1 MNVAFD
7 PWIPVMTMSGES
19 QLASLYTIFTEGEGL
34 ADLAVRPHERVAL
47 MRLFICVAHAALN
60 GPQNYDEWCKVPE
73 RLREAASEY
82 LKAWKDSFE
91 LFHPTKPWLQVASL
105 KPSKE
110 DDEDSLTSVNKL
122 DFSLAS
128 SLFNHFQD
136 TKEIVFTES
145 QLAIGLLTIQ
155 NFSTC
160 GLISQPIWEGTLTA
174 KSAKDAPCIASSMY
188 HVFLLADNLYTTIC
202 ENICDFN
209 ELTFLYNN
217 KKDLWLG
224 RPVWEYESIKKAND
238 SLTQTFLGR
247 LVPLS
252 RAVLLKKGSS
262 RMLYGEGLRYKSFPE
277 YTQEFNTSVTIRI
290 VKKKEVRVLVGA
302 KTWSRPWRQLDAI
315 LQYNQQD
322 RTISQHAIP
331 LNHLSGKPIDIW
343 VGALLRNP
351 GKQDILDTVESR
363 FHIPEQLRSANG
375 CATYAHEV
383 EESEKI
389 FNKLDKAIYFYKSL
403 LDPVGNTSIG
413 SSALSYYWTSVENN
427 LLLLM
432 AYINAIDTDNAVQKK
447 ETWHKMLFKSA
458 CEAYQL
464 VCNKDTPRQMMA
476 FLKGWHWLTS

>member
-110 DDEDSLTSVNKL
+110 NDEDSLTSVNKL

-160 GLISQPIWEGTLTA
+160 GLISQPIWEGDR
-174 KSAKDAPCIASSMY
+174 KS
-188 HVFLLADNLYTTIC
+188 V
-202 ENICDFN
+202 
-209 ELTFLYNN
+209 
-217 KKDLWLG
+217 
-224 RPVWEYESIKKAND
+224 V
-238 SLTQTFLGR
+238 
-247 LVPLS
+247 
-252 RAVLLKKGSS
+252 
-262 RMLYGEGLRYKSFPE
+262 
-277 YTQEFNTSVTIRI
+277 
-290 VKKKEVRVLVGA
+290 
-302 KTWSRPWRQLDAI
+302 
-315 LQYNQQD
+315 
-322 RTISQHAIP
+322 
-331 LNHLSGKPIDIW
+331 
-343 VGALLRNP
+343 
-351 GKQDILDTVESR
+351 
-363 FHIPEQLRSANG
+363 
-375 CATYAHEV
+375 
-383 EESEKI
+383 
-389 FNKLDKAIYFYKSL
+389 
-403 LDPVGNTSIG
+403 
-413 SSALSYYWTSVENN
+413 
-427 LLLLM
+427 
-432 AYINAIDTDNAVQKK
+432 
-447 ETWHKMLFKSA
+447 
-458 CEAYQL
+458 
-464 VCNKDTPRQMMA
+464 
-476 FLKGWHWLTS
+476 